1 MAEKQQSS
9 PASYADFSDARE
21 GGWLRT
27 LVQFFAIPFM
37 IVCVAVGLYVGI
49 NLILGSGP
57 ETAAEFV
64 TLLQS
69 DTINRRTQAAYELA
83 QRLSGKEIPP
93 EFRDEKLVTALC
105 GALDKARE
113 ENQNPPNQA
122 RVILMILGRLADSR
136 SADAVRRALDDRHN
150 WVRSYAIL
158 ALGKIGDRDAIARIR
173 KYADHDD
180 AGTRQAALYALARL
194 DQFEGLRYRLSG
206 ETREIALRHLGDAKE
221 DVRFTA
227 ALILADA
234 DEKDAPRRV
243 LLTMLNRKYLEQFPL
258 DSEQNGLSQYKIHSN
273 VILKAIAAVV
283 KLKLSDDVKMA
294 KALSTLTDD
303 DFEGDS
309 DVRQQAR
316 KALRM
321 LR

>member
-1 MAEKQQSS
+1 MSLGEKDQFSELLEAAKQLPKS
-9 PASYADFSDARE
+9 PGVYLMKDAQ
-21 GGWLRT
+21 G
-27 LVQFFAIPFM
+27 V
-37 IVCVAVGLYVGI
+37 VLYVGI

-122 RVILMILGRLADSR
+122 TVILVILGRLADPR
-136 SADAVRRALDDRHN
+136 ATDAVRRALDDKHK
-150 WVRSYAIL
+150 WVRSYAIR
-158 ALGKIGDRDAIARIR
+158 ALGKIGDRDSISSIR
-173 KYADHDD
+173 KYTDHDD
-180 AGTRQAALYALARL
+180 PGTRQAALDALARL
-194 DQFEGLRYRLSG
+194 DQVEGLRYRLSG
-206 ETREIALRHLGDAKE
+206 ETREIALRQLGDSKE

-234 DEKDAPRRV
+234 GEKDAPRRV
-243 LLTMLNRKYLEQFPL
+243 LHTMLSREYLEQFPL
-258 DSEQNGLSQYKIHSN
+258 DSEQRGLSQYKIHSN

-283 KLKLSDDVKMA
+283 KLELRDDAEVA
-294 KALSTLTDD
+294 ITLGKKYHAAQGVAPHTLVEI
-303 DFEGDS
+303 EGE
-309 DVRQQAR
+309 VEG
-316 KALRM
+316 
-321 LR
+321 